1 MKVICY
7 KMTSEAFKAREIKIK
22 NVLNTGTNKQTL
34 TTKLR
39 GTFTFKAFLQLR
51 NIIEYIILPVSVR

>member
-39 GTFTFKAFLQLR
+39 GTFTFKAFL
-51 NIIEYIILPVSVR
+51 

>member
-22 NVLNTGTNKQTL
+22 NVLNTGTNKHTDNKTERYVHIQSLLATE
-34 TTKLR
+34 KY
-39 GTFTFKAFLQLR
+39 Q
-51 NIIEYIILPVSVR
+51 